1 MPNLD
6 ECRETERSSDAL
18 VASDDFAARI
28 AAVVFEWRLARAR
41 ATASSLQERSPSN
54 VLWMSRNTWRTDV
67 TS

>member
-6 ECRETERSSDAL
+6 ESRETERSSDAIA
-18 VASDDFAARI
+18 ASDDYAARI

-41 ATASSLQERSPSN
+41 TAPSALHERSPSSIR
-54 VLWMSRNTWRTDV
+54 WMSRNTRSRDA

>member
-6 ECRETERSSDAL
+6 ESRETERSSDAL

-41 ATASSLQERSPSN
+41 TAPSPLHDRSPSS

>member
-6 ECRETERSSDAL
+6 ESREAERGSDVVA
-18 VASDDFAARI
+18 ASDDFAARI

-41 ATASSLQERSPSN
+41 TTPSPLHERSPAS
-54 VLWMSRNTWRTDV
+54 VRWMSRNTRSRDV